1 MIHYYS
7 ITCPR
12 GYENEITVQAFTA
25 RAERDD
31 HVARYDA
38 NPNGRSY
45 PATRS
50 EAEARLAINRQ
61 ARALHRA
68 DGRYPECSG
77 TMGTLAEIQAVAWL
91 RNAAAVTKTAALG
104 ERRRDGP

>member
-68 DGRYPECSG
+68 DGRYPEYDRANNLSEHG
-77 TMGTLAEIQAVAWL
+77 SHLEPILNT
-91 RNAAAVTKTAALG
+91 TKV
-104 ERRRDGP
+104 R